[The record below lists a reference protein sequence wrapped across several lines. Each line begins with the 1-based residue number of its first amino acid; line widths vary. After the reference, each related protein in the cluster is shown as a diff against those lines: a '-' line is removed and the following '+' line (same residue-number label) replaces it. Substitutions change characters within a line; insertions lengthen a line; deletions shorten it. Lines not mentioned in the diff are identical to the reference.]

1 MKIFSTQTMVLL
13 AILAFMLLTSGC
25 ATVEKA
31 SKNQKMHERLKAYAH
46 EVRWGALEA
55 LPAYLRP
62 AMVAQQ
68 KDIAKDPA
76 NIRVTEYEVVVPPS
90 PAGENQIVQTARI
103 NYLFRDRQVVRTLV
117 DQQSWEYEPET
128 KQWFRIN
135 TIPAFE

>member
-1 MKIFSTQTMVLL
+1 MKNFSTQAAALL
-13 AILAFMLLTSGC
+13 AILSLMLLTSGC

-62 AMVAQQ
+62 SMLAQQ
-68 KDIAKDPA
+68 KAIAKDPA
-76 NIRVTEYEVVVPPS
+76 NIRVTEYEVVVPPA
-90 PAGENQIVQTARI
+90 PAGDNKIVQTARI
-103 NYLFRDRQVVRTLV
+103 NYLFRDRQVVRSIV

-128 KQWFRIN
+128 KQWFRTN
-135 TIPAFE
+135 TIPAFK